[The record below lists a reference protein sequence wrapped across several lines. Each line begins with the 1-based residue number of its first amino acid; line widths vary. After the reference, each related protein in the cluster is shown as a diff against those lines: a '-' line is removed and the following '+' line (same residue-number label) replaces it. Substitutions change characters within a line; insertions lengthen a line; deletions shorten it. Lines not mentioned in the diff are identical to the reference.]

1 MISHEFRTP
10 LASVLM
16 LLDNILNFS
25 QLDPQARETL
35 WLVVQQINL
44 LLCLVND
51 VLDLKLIESARFVL
65 REIIFSPESIFNL
78 VLNMF

>member
-16 LLDNILNFS
+16 LLDNVLNFA

-65 REIIFSPESIFNL
+65 REINFSPESIFNF

>member
-65 REIIFSPESIFNL
+65 REIIFSPESIFNF

>member
-16 LLDNILNFS
+16 LLDNILNFA

-65 REIIFSPESIFNL
+65 REIIFSPESIFNF

>member
-1 MISHEFRTP
+1 
-10 LASVLM
+10 M
-16 LLDNILNFS
+16 LLDNVLNFA

-65 REIIFSPESIFNL
+65 REIIFSPESIFVF